1 MERRP
6 ERSYSWSMIRLLTLR
21 RRAGSAAP
29 ARLGPLAPFVA
40 LPGLAGGVPAL
51 AFVILALTPGAGLAQ
66 ADATSA
72 AGEPSPV
79 TVADEFNRG
88 FQSMAWEGLVQRIHP
103 RGLADLRLAS
113 DILVAADSSG
123 YVLESLLGDLDPE
136 SYATLADDEAVVL
149 MLTGIQ
155 AEVPGLLSSLV
166 SRRTETLGAVSEG
179 ELRHVVYRIQALVSG
194 SVPETRVMTLER
206 FQGRWTVVDA
216 ADLRVLHTAIRGI
229 PIPR

>member
-1 MERRP
+1 M
-6 ERSYSWSMIRLLTLR
+6 LLAMT
-21 RRAGSAAP
+21 
-29 ARLGPLAPFVA
+29 
-40 LPGLAGGVPAL
+40 PGLGR
-51 AFVILALTPGAGLAQ
+51 AQ
-66 ADATSA
+66 ANEASSTEDAP
-72 AGEPSPV
+72 GSPL

-88 FQSMAWEGLVQRIHP
+88 FQSMAWAGLVQRIHP

-113 DILVAADSSG
+113 DILVRADSSG
-123 YVLESLLGDLDPE
+123 YVLESLLGDLDPAA
-136 SYATLADDEAVVL
+136 YAALPDDEAVLL

-179 ELRHVVYRIQALVSG
+179 ELRHVVYRIQAQVSG

-206 FQGRWTVVDA
+206 FEGRWRVVDA

-229 PIPR
+229 PIPRGD